1 MENNKVDFKIII
13 LGKSGTGKTSYANKW
28 IRNKFNENYK
38 STIVSEFSSK
48 LYNYKD
54 KIYNINLW
62 DIAGQDHHAVAAKVF
77 MKDAV
82 GCITMSDVTEEES
95 LNEAVKWKKFLDENE
110 LFPDKNPMP
119 NMIIQNKVDLEPEN
133 EAQDMT
139 KLENFCKENKF
150 DCCFKTSAKTG
161 FNINESMGKLIEII
175 AKRLDEYTSKETIDL
190 NRKTVA
196 IDPENHSEKD
206 KYRTKQTGCC

>member
-28 IRNKFNENYK
+28 IKNTFNENYK

-48 LYNYKD
+48 LYKYKD
-54 KIYNINLW
+54 RIYKINLW

-77 MKDAV
+77 MKDAL
-82 GCITMSDVTEEES
+82 GCITMSDAIVEES
-95 LNEAVKWKKFLDENE
+95 LNEALNWKKFLDENE
-110 LFPDKNPMP
+110 LFPDKNPIP
-119 NMIIQNKVDLEPEN
+119 NMLIQNKIDLVPEN
-133 EAQDMT
+133 EVQDMT

-161 FNINESMGKLIEII
+161 YNVNQSMDKLIEII
-175 AKRLDEYTSKETIDL
+175 AKRLDDYTSKEVIDL
-190 NRKTVA
+190 NRKTVN

-206 KYRTKQTGCC
+206 KYRTKQAGCC

>member
-1 MENNKVDFKIII
+1 MENSKVDFKIII

-28 IRNKFNENYK
+28 IKNTFSENYK

-54 KIYNINLW
+54 RLYNIHLW
-62 DIAGQDHHAVAAKVF
+62 DIAGQDYHAVAAKIF
-77 MKDAV
+77 TKDAF
-82 GCITMSDVTEEES
+82 GCITMSDVLEEES
-95 LNEAVKWKKFLDENE
+95 LNEALNWKKFLDENE
-110 LFPDKNPMP
+110 LFLDKKPMP
-119 NMIIQNKVDLEPEN
+119 NMLIQNKIDLIPEN

-139 KLENFCKENKF
+139 KLESFSKENKF

-161 FNINESMGKLIEII
+161 FNIEKSMDTLIEII
-175 AKRLDEYTSKETIDL
+175 VKRLDEYTSKEVIDL

-206 KYRTKQTGCC
+206 KYRTKQAGCC

>member
-28 IRNKFNENYK
+28 IRNKFSENYK

-77 MKDAV
+77 MKDAF

>member
-28 IRNKFNENYK
+28 IRNKFSENYK